1 MRHLLTSF
9 FLVFAFLTSSIAVA
23 LQPDVQPSAVPEILI
38 VDINS
43 ASAEEIATKLVGVG
57 LVKARAIIAY
67 RDEFGPFRV
76 LDQLTEVKGI
86 GERTLELNRDRLRLD
101 NSESSD

>member
-9 FLVFAFLTSSIAVA
+9 FLIFAFLTSSIAA
-23 LQPDVQPSAVPEILI
+23 AAQSDAQPSTVPEILI

-86 GERTLELNRDRLRLD
+86 GARTLELNRDRLRLD
-101 NSESSD
+101 NSGSDE

>member
-1 MRHLLTSF
+1 MRHLLTSI
-9 FLVFAFLTSSIAVA
+9 FLVFAFLTSSTAFAVQSDA
-23 LQPDVQPSAVPEILI
+23 QPSAVPEILI

-86 GERTLELNRDRLRLD
+86 GARTLELNRDRLRLGT
-101 NSESSD
+101 SDSDD

>member
-9 FLVFAFLTSSIAVA
+9 FLVFAFLSSPIVVA
-23 LQPDVQPSAVPEILI
+23 LQPDAQPSAVPEILI

-86 GERTLELNRDRLRLD
+86 GDRTLELNRDRLRLG
-101 NSESSD
+101 NSESDD

>member
-9 FLVFAFLTSSIAVA
+9 FLVFAFLSSPIAVA
-23 LQPDVQPSAVPEILI
+23 LQPDAQPSAVPEILI

-86 GERTLELNRDRLRLD
+86 GDRTLELNRDRLRLG
-101 NSESSD
+101 NSESDD